1 MCFTIT
7 HMKNVDFGTLES
19 LLSHLEQ
26 SHDLTNAV
34 FQGLDLTQITDQLR
48 GVILKNNT
56 LLGCKCNAEVM
67 ALLEDPLVFPRLPD
81 FPFDPYRGTLYSPD
95 ELLGAYRPGNPKSY
109 DDTADGLAYEHF
121 LDTGK
126 ANAKDILVTL
136 ARRLHDHAITDAL
149 HEFLVGKRVVAI
161 MGGHSMLR
169 NDPNYLEVARLGR
182 DLARAGFLPTSGGG
196 PGAMEATHLGAWFAE
211 RSDAELVD
219 AVNMLSAAPLYTPK
233 DQWLDAAFA
242 VKDKYPLTSEEACR
256 SLGIPTWL
264 YGHEPPTCFATS
276 IAKYF
281 ANSVREDGLL
291 AIALNGVIFS
301 PGSAGTIQEVFQD
314 ATQNHYKSFGIASP
328 MIFFGKRF
336 WTEEKPIY
344 PLLYDLAEGK
354 EYQQFLSISDDRAE
368 IMAKI
373 EAFNQRHFSQL

>member
-1 MCFTIT
+1 
-7 HMKNVDFGTLES
+7 MKRIDFGSLSTL
-19 LLSHLEQ
+19 LTHLETTT
-26 SHDLTNAV
+26 DLTNAV
-34 FQGLDLTQITDQLR
+34 FQGLDLTQVVDQLKSAT
-48 GVILKNNT
+48 LKNNT
-56 LLGCKCNAEVM
+56 LLGCICNHDVM
-67 ALLEDPLVFPRLPD
+67 ALLDDPMIFPRLPD
-81 FPFDPYRGTLYSPD
+81 LPFDPYRGTLYSPD
-95 ELLGAYRPGNPKSY
+95 ELLGEYRPGNPESY
-109 DDTADGLAYEHF
+109 DETVDGLSYEHF

-126 ANAKDILVTL
+126 ADAKDIMVTL

-149 HEFLVGKRVVAI
+149 HEFLAGKKIVAV

-169 NDPNYLEVARLGR
+169 DDPNYLEVARLGR
-182 DLARAGFLPTSGGG
+182 DLAQAGFLPTSGGG

-211 RSDAELVD
+211 RPDAELVD
-219 AVNMLSAAPLYTPK
+219 AVGMLSAAPLYTPK

-242 VKDKYPLTSEEACR
+242 VKEKYPLTSEDACR

-314 ATQNHYKSFGIASP
+314 ATQNHYKSFGLASP
-328 MIFFGKRF
+328 MIFFGEQF
-336 WTEEKPIY
+336 WTEQKPIY
-344 PLLYDLAEGK
+344 PLLYNLAEGK
-354 EYQQFLSISDDRAE
+354 EYQQLLAITDDRTE
-368 IMAKI
+368 IMRLIQKFDNEI
-373 EAFNQRHFSQL
+373 MGSST